1 MMNDAH
7 VGRYVKLVG
16 EEDREDSVFAVK
28 HLKGE
33 SLGTIEVKDVGDS
46 VCELAFDITADKNTH
61 NEEYYVEALE
71 LAESHAFKHTEA
83 HVLILKNKD
92 KDMDLEKYA
101 KEAGFYEEEGKL
113 LIHSHNYSDVRN

>member
-1 MMNDAH
+1 MMNEAH
-7 VGRYVKLVG
+7 IGRYVKLEGVD
-16 EEDREDSVFAVK
+16 DRSDSVFTVK

-46 VCELAFDITADKNTH
+46 VSELTFDITADKNTH
-61 NEEYYVEALE
+61 NEAYYVEALE
-71 LAESHAFKHTEA
+71 LAESHVFKHTDA

-92 KDMDLEKYA
+92 TDLDLEKYA

>member
-1 MMNDAH
+1 MKEAH
-7 VGRYVKLVG
+7 IGRYVKLEG
-16 EEDREDSVFAVK
+16 ADDRSDSVFTVK
-28 HLKGE
+28 HLKGDV
-33 SLGTIEVKDVGDS
+33 LGTIEVKDVGDS
-46 VCELAFDITADKNTH
+46 VCELVFDITADKNMH
-61 NEEYYVEALE
+61 NEEYYVEALK
-71 LAESHAFKHTEA
+71 LAESHAFKHTDA